1 MLMNEGES
9 KAKITIIDDE
19 KELVKTIKEFLE
31 ARDYEISFA
40 YGGKKG
46 LEVIKREKPDV
57 IILDITMP
65 DMDGRDVLVA
75 LKKESNPAL
84 QNIPVIMLTGKV
96 EQYDRDYGIELG
108 AYEYLPKPY
117 EGHLLLRQ
125 ISRIMDKKR
134 RGEI

>member
-1 MLMNEGES
+1 MNEGTS

-19 KELVKTIKEFLE
+19 KELVATIKEFLE
-31 ARDYEISFA
+31 ARDYDISFA
-40 YGGKKG
+40 HGGKTG
-46 LEVIKREKPDV
+46 LEVIKKERPDI

-65 DMDGRDVLVA
+65 EMDGRDVLVA
-75 LKKESNPAL
+75 LKKEADPAL
-84 QNIPVIMLTGKV
+84 QNIPVIMLTGKG
-96 EQYDRDYGIELG
+96 EQFDRDYGIELG

-117 EGHLLLRQ
+117 ESHLLLRQ